1 MLRATAMVALFC
13 FSIVRVALLAM
24 RCLLRKMARIALY
37 GLLFL
42 YFLLGSGTAHW
53 FAHLCEH
60 YEAWR
65 CHDGFW
71 GLHTFI
77 DICHTSPNIVT
88 MLAMLTRLAF
98 RVLLPT
104 CIYSLALPQDN
115 NRDLGY
121 LSLHFSMPS
130 FSHCTLYLFAFQYDF
145 HPVAFYFSFAKI
157 AQPVPC
163 KYRCWN
169 RFIHIYLHK
178 ISTRFPH
185 FLLYARWWLNKMWFF
200 KIFLVIPCIS
210 HFPLLAPICT

>member
-1 MLRATAMVALFC
+1 
-13 FSIVRVALLAM
+13 M
-24 RCLLRKMARIALY
+24 RCLLRKMARIAARH
-37 GLLFL
+37 LFL
-42 YFLLGSGTAHW
+42 YFLLGSGSAHW

-60 YEAWR
+60 YEAWK
-65 CHDGFW
+65 CHDGFR

-77 DICHTSPNIVT
+77 DIWHTSPNIVT

-115 NRDLGY
+115 NRDLGC

-163 KYRCWN
+163 KYHYWN
-169 RFIHIYLHK
+169 RFIHLSLHK

-185 FLLYARWWLNKMWFF
+185 FLWTSLHKMWFF
-200 KIFLVIPCIS
+200 KIFLDIPCIS
-210 HFPLLAPICT
+210 HFPLSAPICT